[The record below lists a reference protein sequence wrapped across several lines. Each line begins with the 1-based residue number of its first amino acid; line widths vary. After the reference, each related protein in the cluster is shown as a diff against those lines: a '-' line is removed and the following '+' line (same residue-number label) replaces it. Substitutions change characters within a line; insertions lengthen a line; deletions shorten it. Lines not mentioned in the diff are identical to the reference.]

1 VNSGKARVL
10 RRGPPMSD
18 KVPPAFESG
27 AAEKRPAKNR
37 RVIRAPIEGE
47 RDAPIPNNVAK
58 SRVER

>member
-1 VNSGKARVL
+1 
-10 RRGPPMSD
+10 MSD